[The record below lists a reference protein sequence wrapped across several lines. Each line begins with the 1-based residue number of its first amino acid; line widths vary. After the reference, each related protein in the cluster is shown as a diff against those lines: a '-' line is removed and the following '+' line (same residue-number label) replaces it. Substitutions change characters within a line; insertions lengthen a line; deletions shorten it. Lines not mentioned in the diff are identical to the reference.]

1 MGYSMHGLDA
11 DSHHGVFLAPN
22 SAFGNFARQSSTLFM
37 ILMHTGVPSVS
48 SSAVIFARAR

>member
-1 MGYSMHGLDA
+1 MHGLDA

-22 SAFGNFARQSSTLFM
+22 SAFGNFAHQSSTLSM